1 MRGDT
6 EPLSLAPGS
15 LMGHLIA
22 LWEVQSHMETKLLR
36 DPRPNEVF
44 LSMAEIGQT
53 LPNLVRHPR
62 VLELIQAT
70 VGFRALLK
78 SEQRKSGE
86 GTLGYLLNIMFHFL
100 CLNGNHRIFFN
111 TDLFVRCGGR

>member
-1 MRGDT
+1 MCGDT
-6 EPLSLAPGS
+6 EPLSLVPNS

-22 LWEVQSHMETKLLR
+22 LWEVHNHMETKLLR

-44 LSMAEIGQT
+44 LSAAEISQA
-53 LPNLVRHPR
+53 LPNLIRDSR

-70 VGFRALLK
+70 VGFRASLK

-86 GTLGYLLNIMFHFL
+86 GTFGCLLNLMFRFL
-100 CLNGNHRIFFN
+100 CLNGNHTIFFD

>member
-15 LMGHLIA
+15 LMRHLIA
-22 LWEVQSHMETKLLR
+22 LWEVHNHMETKLLP

-44 LSMAEIGQT
+44 LSTAEIGQA
-53 LPNLVRHPR
+53 LPNLIRHSR
-62 VLELIQAT
+62 VLELIQAI
-70 VGFRALLK
+70 VGFRTSLK

-86 GTLGYLLNIMFHFL
+86 GAFGYLLNLMFRFL
-100 CLNGNHRIFFN
+100 WLNETIQFS
-111 TDLFVRCGGR
+111 LILIYL